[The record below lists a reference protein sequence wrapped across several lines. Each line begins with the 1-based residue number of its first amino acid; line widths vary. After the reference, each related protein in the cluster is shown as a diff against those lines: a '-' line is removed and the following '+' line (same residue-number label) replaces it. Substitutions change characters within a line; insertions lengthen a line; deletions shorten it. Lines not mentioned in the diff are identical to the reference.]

1 MSPKRTFLGMVGT
14 LVVLS
19 ALFVAATYFGSKFI
33 AREGENL
40 TALKLEAAVLEK
52 QSEALQ
58 RAKKDIVEY
67 EELETIAK
75 TIVPQD
81 KDQAQ
86 TVLELV
92 NLANQ
97 AGIDITSVRFPASE
111 LGASSK
117 GSKKKDSNPDLSQLT
132 ALSSPKGVYSM
143 RIDIETNK
151 DIPVSYNQLL
161 DFLRR
166 LENNRRTAQV
176 TNISITPEEGDRNI
190 VSFTLA
196 LTSYVKP

>member
-1 MSPKRTFLGMVGT
+1 MSPKRTFLVMIG
-14 LVVLS
+14 VLAVSS
-19 ALFVAATYFGSKFI
+19 ALFVGVAYFGSQLI
-33 AREGENL
+33 TREGSSL
-40 TALKLEAAVLEK
+40 TDLKLEAAVLKK
-52 QSEALQ
+52 QSDALQ
-58 RAKKDIVEY
+58 RAKRDIKDY
-67 EELETIAK
+67 EELEAIAK

-92 NLANQ
+92 TLAK
-97 AGIDITSVRFPASE
+97 ASGIDITSVQFPASQ
-111 LGASSK
+111 LGSASRN
-117 GSKKKDSNPDLSQLT
+117 SKKKSSDPKLTQLT

-143 RIDIETNK
+143 RIDLETNK
-151 DIPVSYNQLL
+151 DVPVSYNQLL

-176 TNISITPEEGDRNI
+176 TNISITPDEANRNI